1 MDGYHP
7 MIEKAGSKVS
17 CQDVA
22 LPKGYG
28 LENKLDPWIA
38 SISAKTA
45 WPPPRLAKIRLRSWA
60 FQAAER
66 LLLGRGER
74 AG

>member
-7 MIEKAGSKVS
+7 MSEKAGSKIS
-17 CQDVA
+17 CQDGA

-28 LENKLDPWIA
+28 VENKLDLWIT

-45 WPPPRLAKIRLRSWA
+45 WATPRLAKIRLRSWA
-60 FQAAER
+60 FQAVER
-66 LLLGRGER
+66 LLLGRGEE